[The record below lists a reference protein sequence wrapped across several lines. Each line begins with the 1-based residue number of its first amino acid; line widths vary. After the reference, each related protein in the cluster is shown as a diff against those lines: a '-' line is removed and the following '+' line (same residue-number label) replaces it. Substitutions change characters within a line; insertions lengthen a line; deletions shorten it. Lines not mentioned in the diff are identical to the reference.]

1 MPERAL
7 VTGILGCVGAWTAR
21 ALLDDGVG
29 VVGFDLGDTRHRLE
43 LVLGEN
49 IVNVELVQGDI
60 TDLPALERV
69 LDEHE
74 ITRVVHLAALQVPFC
89 RENPPLGAAVNVVGT
104 MNVLEAVKRRLDRIP
119 GIAWASSAAVYGPGD
134 PSPAPESG
142 GVAPATHYGVFKLAN
157 EGNARIAWHEGGVPS
172 IGIRPYVVYG
182 PGRDQGLT
190 SGPTTAMAAAARG
203 QGSRIGYGSLV
214 QYDYAPEVGVA
225 FARAGAAVSEGAV
238 VANFPGVAA
247 TMTEVVAA
255 IEAAAP
261 EVEGTIDWDD
271 VALPFPGELEAIALE
286 RILGPLPH
294 AGLVDGVAATVA
306 HFRRA
311 A

>member
-7 VTGILGCVGAWTAR
+7 VTGILGCVGAWTAK
-21 ALLDDGVG
+21 ALLDEGVE
-29 VVGFDLGDTRHRLE
+29 VVGFDLGDSRHRLE
-43 LVLGEN
+43 LVLSGDARR
-49 IVNVELVQGDI
+49 IELMHGDI
-60 TDLPALERV
+60 TDLPGLERA
-69 LDEHE
+69 LDERE

-104 MNVLEAVKRRLDRIP
+104 MNVLEAVKRRLDHIP

-157 EGNARIAWHEGGVPS
+157 EGNARIAWDEGGVPS

-190 SGPTTAMAAAARG
+190 SGPTTAMAAAARSE
-203 QGSRIGYGSLV
+203 GSRIGYGSLV

-225 FARAGAAVSEGAV
+225 FARAASAVTEGAV
-238 VANFPGVAA
+238 VTNFPGVLA
-247 TMTEVVAA
+247 TMAEVVAA

-261 EVEGTIDWDD
+261 AIEGKIDWDD
-271 VALPFPGELEAIALE
+271 VALPFPAELEAIALE
-286 RILGPLPH
+286 PIIGPLPRT
-294 AGLVDGVAATVA
+294 GLADGVAATVA